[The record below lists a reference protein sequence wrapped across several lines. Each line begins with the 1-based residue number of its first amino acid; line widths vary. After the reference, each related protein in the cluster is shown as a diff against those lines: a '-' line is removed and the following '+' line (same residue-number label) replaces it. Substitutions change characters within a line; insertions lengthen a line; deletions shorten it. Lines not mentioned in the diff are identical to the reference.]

1 MNQQEKR
8 YRAALNS
15 TGVFLDPR
23 VERKCVDGVWGMYAN
38 SSIKQGEVFASF
50 DKRRSLKGFSDIA
63 YDGAEP
69 EGVRWVLLAARQ
81 LQGGP
86 ESEEFGHVSMFED
99 LTDLESVC
107 VYFCPDNELK
117 QLYQM
122 NPILHLTVCRFK
134 ALVDGVTESVM
145 QLDKGLDRDVVLKAV
160 LNWQSRAW
168 DSYGFLPV
176 MDLFNHCHARGGDL
190 LELSDRTL
198 LGHIAQ
204 VDYAAGDQ
212 VFISYAPKDM
222 YRHAICY
229 HYFDLGGQHLI
240 DYALRVHRNVDSPQA
255 EQVAQAIARQYPVQ
269 VVSVGQK
276 KQMQI
281 VERNLFFTEEGPNQ
295 NLLEFFAKTS
305 FSTLNELQTGRCS
318 KQSIAENML
327 QVLQALR
334 SANQV
339 NSVNEKELPARIQR
353 FHPLLKKELAMLD
366 ANEAW
371 VRRSF
376 GL

>member
-1 MNQQEKR
+1 MNEQEKR
-8 YRAALNS
+8 YQAALNS
-15 TGVFLDPR
+15 PGVFLDPR
-23 VERKCVDGVWGMYAN
+23 VERKCIDGVWGMFALAPL
-38 SSIKQGEVFASF
+38 KAGEVVASIPESNTLQSVSKF
-50 DKRRSLKGFSDIA
+50 EYKGS
-63 YDGAEP
+63 ES
-69 EGVRWVLLAARQ
+69 EGVRWVYLAARQ
-81 LQGGP
+81 LALGERAPQY
-86 ESEEFGHVSMFED
+86 GHVAMFESLDD
-99 LTDLESVC
+99 LMASSL
-107 VYFCPDNELK
+107 YFCSDEELATLGK
-117 QLYQM
+117 M
-122 NPILHLTVCRFK
+122 NPILLRVVGLFRS
-134 ALVDGVTESVM
+134 LVSGVTNLVSE
-145 QLDKGLDRDVVLKAV
+145 LDPTLDREAILQAA
-160 LNWQSRAW
+160 LNWQNRCW
-168 DSYGFLPV
+168 DSVGFLPV
-176 MDLFNHCHARGGDL
+176 VDLFNHCHVRGSEL
-190 LELSDRTL
+190 TRLECGQRV
-198 LGHIAQ
+198 GHVTQ

-229 HYFDLGGQHLI
+229 NYFDPSGHHLI
-240 DYALRVHRNVDSPQA
+240 DYALRVYRNIDSPQA
-255 EQVAQAIARQYPVQ
+255 EQVAQAIARQFSSQ
-269 VVSVGQK
+269 VITNGAIRQLQVIEK
-276 KQMQI
+276 D
-281 VERNLFFTEEGPNQ
+281 LFFTEEGPNQ